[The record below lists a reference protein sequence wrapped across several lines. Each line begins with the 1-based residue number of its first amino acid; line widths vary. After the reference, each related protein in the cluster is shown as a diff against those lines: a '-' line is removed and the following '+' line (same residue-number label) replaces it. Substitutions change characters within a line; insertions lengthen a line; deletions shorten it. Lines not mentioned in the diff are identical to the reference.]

1 MLCTS
6 LAGVNL
12 VFCNFFNFFASF
24 WGKKK
29 IEERRKKTWKETK
42 IANFLK
48 MFHCSIMVHGAQS
61 LLVVRMTFS
70 NVLSHKNVRK
80 QHHFGV
86 FLLYKTFPNVW
97 TSSSNILTSVCDVK
111 TSIMRS
117 WKCPKRGHSI
127 MTPYPAWVPNPRLYQ
142 LCFPTWATLLWMQAY
157 VWSSKEQEL
166 IYFLKLTL
174 CSYDSVLFKN
184 RMKNFWVL
192 CLLVIASAMLCDAGV
207 IVPVTSDASSDAYLD
222 RVSAHF

>member
-1 MLCTS
+1 MKKWDSKTS
-6 LAGVNL
+6 
-12 VFCNFFNFFASF
+12 
-24 WGKKK
+24 
-29 IEERRKKTWKETK
+29 
-42 IANFLK
+42 
-48 MFHCSIMVHGAQS
+48 
-61 LLVVRMTFS
+61 LVVRMPFY

-174 CSYDSVLFKN
+174 CSYDSVLLKKQNEEF
-184 RMKNFWVL
+184 RSFMSF
-192 CLLVIASAMLCDAGV
+192 SDRLCDAV
-207 IVPVTSDASSDAYLD
+207 WRRRHCSSYKWRFQWCLLGSCKCTLL
-222 RVSAHF
+222 RVQLGL